1 MIQGIKM
8 SNKTLT
14 IEYIRAARDIEYL
27 QRLIITEMPEYN
39 WIDQNINYVIGDYN
53 SYRLLSPLK
62 LLESGVTQEQLD
74 SLIEYV
80 LKEINKTL
88 EEPEE

>member
-1 MIQGIKM
+1 MKD
-8 SNKTLT
+8 KTLT
-14 IEYIRAARDIEYL
+14 IGYIRAVRDIEYL
-27 QRLIITEMPEYN
+27 QRLIITEMSEYN
-39 WIDQNINYVIGDYN
+39 WIDENISYTIGDYN
-53 SYRLLSPLK
+53 TYRLLSPLK

-80 LKEINKTL
+80 LREINKTL